1 MASASATKRPTLCSN
16 RIRCRR
22 AGRAHIRRFRASGP
36 CTRPSPATNAQVALD
51 AAIAYTKGR
60 KQFGKSISSFQAIQF
75 ELADM
80 AMKVE
85 AARLLV
91 YTAAARAQRGEAGL
105 GFISAAAK
113 CFASDVAMDVTES
126 AVQLYGGAGYTR
138 DFPIERMMR
147 DAKIHP
153 NI

>member
-1 MASASATKRPTLCSN
+1 M
-16 RIRCRR
+16 
-22 AGRAHIRRFRASGP
+22 
-36 CTRPSPATNAQVALD
+36 D

-126 AVQLYGGAGYTR
+126 AVQLFGGAGYTR